1 MNGDVRRVGLA
12 IAWVAVIAVISLG
25 AAGIFGAMAHQ
36 PGTPGRAELTY
47 AGDSA
52 IEPGLEAAQKDLADL
67 SASVRRLSD
76 LGRSALGAL
85 VAGNVELLD
94 SNVAAGRTLA
104 DEIETDAGALSER
117 MALLPGI
124 GPDAALRLSPDVRQR
139 YALIVNAI
147 GATNGLSGAWSRLAV
162 GSVAATRLIGLLQDH
177 DKSTAEAAK
186 FGTAGDYPKAL
197 ESLTKSDALVA
208 DARRLRDQLARTV
221 DVGTLTAWLDL
232 NADYDAA
239 LRRLYQALID
249 SKGKINQEVRDAF
262 AAEKAAAAA
271 LPGDTRPLTII
282 LAQIAQGGLN
292 EAVIGIEQAR
302 GTLESAVGDLTA
314 PPEES
319 APPADDGASAP
330 P

>member
-52 IEPGLEAAQKDLADL
+52 IEPGLEAAQTDLEDL
-67 SASVRRLSD
+67 SASVRRLSA
-76 LGRSALGAL
+76 LGRGALGAL
-85 VAGNVELLD
+85 VAGNVDLLD
-94 SNVAAGRTLA
+94 SNVAQGRTLA
-104 DEIETDAGALSER
+104 DQIETDAGALRER
-117 MALLPGI
+117 VALLPGV

-147 GATNGLSGAWSRLAV
+147 GATNGLNVAWSRLAV
-162 GSVAATRLIGLLQDH
+162 GSVAATRIIGLLQDH
-177 DKSTAEAAK
+177 DKSTAQAAK

-197 ESLTKSDALVA
+197 ASLTKSDALVV

-221 DVGTLTAWLDL
+221 DVATLTAWLDL

-249 SKGKINQEVRDAF
+249 SKGKVNQEVRDAF
-262 AAEKAAAAA
+262 AAEKAAAAQ
-271 LPGDTRPLTII
+271 LPGDTKPLTII

-319 APPADDGASAP
+319 APPAEDGASESP
-330 P
+330 